1 MAIAS
6 SRGACTFV
14 GWCPPMK
21 LRSVDIQNFR
31 AIASLRLPLDPYLTV
46 LHGRNAN
53 GKTSVLAAIAVGLG
67 IIPTLLAGGGGKSF
81 SKLTDVRNNE
91 NTTTVELE
99 TSDGLRW
106 SRAATRVGG
115 FMAQHAAKATS
126 TQPLRDLL
134 KKLADDLAA
143 EQETTLPVFAFY
155 DTDRAVFDLPERK
168 RAFRNEFTR
177 LDAYSGALEAKPSF
191 KSLIEWFYALENN
204 ELREQRRLEDT
215 SFRLPALEAVR
226 SAIIRMLPDVT
237 NPHIEPPV
245 RFVVQRST
253 GPGNLETL
261 SLDQLSGGYRIVLAM
276 AADLARRMA
285 LGNPHLTDPLS
296 SEAIVLIDEIEL
308 HLHPEWQQ
316 RIIGDLRRT
325 FPNAQ
330 FIVSTH
336 SPQVLTT
343 VQPQHIVRL
352 RSGQNGV
359 EALATTGPTFGAE
372 SGDVL
377 SAEMGV
383 DERPINE
390 LSTKLERYLALIDRD
405 EGEGQDALA
414 LRVELVALSPNE
426 PALAAADV
434 AIERRKL
441 LRSLAN
447 QQ

>member
-1 MAIAS
+1 
-6 SRGACTFV
+6 
-14 GWCPPMK
+14 MK
-21 LRSVDIQNFR
+21 LRSVSIQNFR

-81 SKLTDVRNNE
+81 SKLTDVRNDE
-91 NTTTVELE
+91 NTATVELE

-115 FMAQHAAKATS
+115 FMAQHGAKATS
-126 TQPLRDLL
+126 TQPLRDML

-143 EQETTLPVFAFY
+143 EQETTIPVFAFY

-168 RAFRNEFTR
+168 RAFRKEFTR
-177 LDAYSGALEAKPSF
+177 LDAYSDALEAKPSF

-253 GPGNLETL
+253 GPGRFETL

-285 LGNPHLTDPLS
+285 LANPHLTDPLS

-343 VQPQHIVRL
+343 VKPIHIVRL
-352 RSGQNGV
+352 RAGQDGI
-359 EALATTGPTFGAE
+359 EARATDGPTFGAE
-372 SGDVL
+372 AGDVL

-383 DERPINE
+383 DERPP
-390 LSTKLERYLALIDRD
+390 LEYTTRLRDYLD
-405 EGEGQDALA
+405 
-414 LRVELVALSPNE
+414 LVALDQGETDAAKELRRLTQADSPTD
-426 PALAAADV
+426 AVWDAADIEIRRRR
-434 AIERRKL
+434 AIREHAARK
-441 LRSLAN
+441 
-447 QQ
+447 